1 MSRDH
6 ELPPPKVSSLTLNKR
21 LSDPCE
27 FRYSK
32 ELLCKMNIKELG
44 SLLSCLLP
52 ITKLTSMRYMFGTE
66 AKMIIVKK
74 ESVMIRTG
82 GGYCSLEEH
91 LLKYALV
98 ECLIIWRA
106 M

>member
-1 MSRDH
+1 
-6 ELPPPKVSSLTLNKR
+6 
-21 LSDPCE
+21 
-27 FRYSK
+27 
-32 ELLCKMNIKELG
+32 MNIKELG

-52 ITKLTSMRYMFGTE
+52 ITKLTWLRYMFGTE

-74 ESVMIRTG
+74 ESVLIRTG

-91 LLKYALV
+91 IQKYALV

-106 M
+106 MQQKNITFHETVINLLELHQADQAVID